1 MYKVIGKTNTR
12 AMRVLWAMHEIGLEF
27 NHIKVAAQSVEAQ
40 KANISGKV
48 PSLILNDITITDSTA
63 IITYLADKY
72 AQLTYPAGTIER
84 AQQDSFTQFIL
95 DELDSILWSAA
106 RHSFVLPKELEGK

>member
-27 NHIKVAAQSVEAQ
+27 DHIKAAAQSIEAQ

-48 PSLILNDITITDSTA
+48 PSLISVSYTHLTLPTIYS
-63 IITYLADKY
+63 
-72 AQLTYPAGTIER
+72 
-84 AQQDSFTQFIL
+84 
-95 DELDSILWSAA
+95 
-106 RHSFVLPKELEGK
+106 V

>member
-27 NHIKVAAQSVEAQ
+27 NHIKVATQSAEAQ

-48 PSLILNDITITDSTA
+48 PRLILNDIIITDYTA
-63 IITYLADKY
+63 IITYLDDK
-72 AQLTYPAGTIER
+72 
-84 AQQDSFTQFIL
+84 
-95 DELDSILWSAA
+95 
-106 RHSFVLPKELEGK
+106 